1 MKGHKLLIHH
11 LRHAT
16 FVVEVEEKVILV
28 DPMLGHKGS
37 IIPFAV
43 LRHRARL
50 NPTVELPSNAAAI
63 LDKVNHAVITHRHPD
78 HLDRAGVRFLRERSI
93 PVTCSYKDSNR
104 LRKKRLNLQ
113 AEVKY
118 WEKTPFLSGHI
129 TGIPARHGYGFIAG
143 LMGNVMGFVI
153 EMANAPTLYISSD
166 TIYSDDVHKVLT
178 SYKPEVS
185 VLAAGAAQ
193 LDIGAPLLMHQE
205 DILTF
210 LHNSPGKIYANH
222 MEAIN
227 HCPVTRKHLQGWV
240 DDSGMKE
247 SVFIP
252 ADGDSIDF

>member
-104 LRKKRLNLQ
+104 LRKKGLNLQ
-113 AEVKY
+113 TEVKY

-153 EMANAPTLYISSD
+153 EMANSQPCISLPIRFTAMMYTRCLQAISRKYLFWRQARPNW
-166 TIYSDDVHKVLT
+166 I
-178 SYKPEVS
+178 
-185 VLAAGAAQ
+185 LA
-193 LDIGAPLLMHQE
+193 LPC
-205 DILTF
+205 
-210 LHNSPGKIYANH
+210 S
-222 MEAIN
+222 
-227 HCPVTRKHLQGWV
+227 CTRRTY
-240 DDSGMKE
+240 
-247 SVFIP
+247 
-252 ADGDSIDF
+252 